1 MISLEL
7 GELVHLGLAQLGFFL
22 LLVVIAIS
30 LVIRAFRGLIRIQ
43 ELHISALSQRLET
56 EVGEMRKMV
65 ESLKARVVSL
75 EWYIVNND
83 LPVPHSDE
91 QARELIAQRVR
102 EQAQVRALAIPA
114 HDNMAELRAE
124 SRAMRERPSQ
134 RLADEIREEARS
146 DKRTI

>member
-7 GELVHLGLAQLGFFL
+7 GELVQLGLAQLGFFL

-65 ESLKARVVSL
+65 EGLKARVVSL

-91 QARELIAQRVR
+91 QARELIAQRVK
-102 EQAQVRALAIPA
+102 EQAQVRALAVPA

-124 SRAMRERPSQ
+124 SRGIRERASH
-134 RLADEIREEARS
+134 RLADEIKEEVRGNN
-146 DKRTI
+146 RTI